1 MDTLKLLYRTL
12 LERTDTSYIRYLQH
26 DIDWNSRIIS
36 VVGARGAGKTT
47 LLLQHIKNNLDT
59 NKALFVNADDFY
71 FSENKLFHLA
81 EEFLKFGGKHLFIDE
96 IHKYKD
102 WSREIKMMYD
112 YLPDLQVVF
121 TGSSILDIYKGQAD
135 LSRRVL
141 SYYMHGLSFREFLNL
156 KLNKNYKAY
165 SFEQIISNQV
175 KLDEK
180 PLPLFKE
187 YLEIGYYPFFLED
200 NYTER
205 LKNVINQTIE
215 VDIPMFTDMNV
226 STARKLKQLLYIIAE
241 SVPFKPNFT
250 KIGEHIGVHRNQVTE
265 YMIYL
270 EQAGLINR
278 LLDDN
283 KGMRALGKVQKLY
296 LNNTNMC
303 AAIGAQNSNI
313 GNMRETVFFNQAKL
327 KMDVIASPISDF
339 QLNEFTFEVGGKNKK
354 QTQIKNA
361 SHAYLVKDD
370 IEYGIGNIIPLWAFG
385 FMY

>member
-12 LERTDTSYIRYLQH
+12 LERTDTTHIRYLQH
-26 DIDWNSRIIS
+26 DIDWNSRMIS
-36 VVGARGAGKTT
+36 VVGARGTGKTT
-47 LLLQHIKNNLDT
+47 LLLQHIKNNLDI

-156 KLNKNYKAY
+156 KLKKNYNTY
-165 SFEQIISNQV
+165 SFGQIINNKV

-187 YLEIGYYPFFLED
+187 YLETGYYPFFMED
-200 NYTER
+200 NYIER
-205 LKNVINQTIE
+205 LKNVINQTLE

-265 YMIYL
+265 YIIYL

-278 LLDDN
+278 LLVDN

-303 AAIGAQNSNI
+303 AAIGAHNSNI
-313 GNMRETVFFNQAKL
+313 RNMRETAFFNQTKL
-327 KMDVIASPISDF
+327 KMDVIASSISDF
-339 QLNEFTFEVGGKNKK
+339 QIDDFTFEVGGKNKK

-361 SHAYLVKDD
+361 KNGYVVKDD